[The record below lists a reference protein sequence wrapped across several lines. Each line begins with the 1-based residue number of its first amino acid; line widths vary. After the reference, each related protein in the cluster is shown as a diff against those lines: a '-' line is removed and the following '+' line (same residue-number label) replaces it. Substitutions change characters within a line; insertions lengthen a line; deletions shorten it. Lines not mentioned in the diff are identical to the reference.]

1 MEYAVFAF
9 GPDEFPALQGPV
21 VDVYREAFSAPPYD
35 KGEGEVIAFASLL
48 QEHAE
53 RPGFC
58 GFWASDAAGSMIGFV
73 YGFSGAPGQFWYD
86 IVSQAL
92 EPALVERWMGDY
104 FELVQ
109 LAVCPRY
116 QGRGI
121 GTHLHDAIL
130 GCTQHTTAA
139 LTTAQQETPALR
151 LYRRRGWRTIHENLF
166 FPGDATAMRVM
177 AIDLLPR
184 VADD

>member
-1 MEYAVFAF
+1 MDYAVFAF
-9 GPDEFPALQGPV
+9 GPHDFPALLEPV
-21 VDVYREAFSAPPYD
+21 VDVYREAFSPPPYE

-48 QEHAE
+48 TAHTE

-73 YGFSGAPGQFWYD
+73 YGFSGAPGQFWHD
-86 IVSQAL
+86 VVSQAL
-92 EPALVERWMGDY
+92 EPALVERWLVDY
-104 FELVQ
+104 FTLVQ

-121 GTHLHDAIL
+121 GTQLHDTIL
-130 GCTQHTTAA
+130 GCTQHATAA

-166 FPGDATAMRVM
+166 FPGDSTPMRVM
-177 AIDLLPR
+177 AVDLLPR
-184 VADD
+184 AGE